1 MTKAIQSSLT
11 ALVIASAVSACAEIS
26 FGPWGSAGPA
36 QATPSQPYVDY
47 WRTRDPADYRYTI
60 SRASNRKRV
69 GSSKDVVMAGKN
81 KASGKIGKTAATR
94 ISMIVPVPQGAV
106 PQGAAVTA
114 VEPVNRGKAGT
125 AKPAKTLASTSKVP
139 STLATSIRKGKRK
152 PVVAGRKDL
161 WGRVRVRSVLTDVEH
176 PRIND
181 QIEFLKRNPGY
192 LNLLSQRSRPFLH
205 YIVEQIDR
213 RGLPMDL
220 ALVPMVESA
229 FQPTAVS
236 PKEAAGLWQIIP
248 TTGQERGLV
257 IAEGY
262 DGRLDVHTSTGV
274 ALEYLRWLN
283 RMFKGDWLLALAA
296 YNAGPGAVQDAIEAN
311 ARAEAKAAAEAKK
324 QAAEEAKRQE
334 AEARKQAA
342 EALKLATAPAPVP
355 AVEQALNP
363 LSGQPVSPPP
373 AASPPTSASAVSPA
387 TSVVFVH
394 PLASKASLPAAST
407 SVLNAPSNAA
417 AAPAVKTR
425 AKAGTVAAVNAPAA
439 PPLKPESVF
448 WRLKLPKETQDYV
461 PRILALARIISNPE
475 AYGLRL
481 ALMENRP
488 YLFRVDL
495 APEVKITDALVL
507 TGISTEEFFR
517 FNPGFKPGVEPPSR
531 AYNLLLPWEQAQS
544 LVEKV
549 PGARLIAPNKYTVKK
564 GETIATIAKRHG
576 VSSQALAEWNS
587 LRINSVLRAGQKLIV
602 YPAS

>member
-1 MTKAIQSSLT
+1 MTKAIQSSIT
-11 ALVIASAVSACAEIS
+11 ALFIASAVSACAEMP
-26 FGPWGSAGPA
+26 FGSWGSAGTA
-36 QATPSQPYVDY
+36 RATPSQQYVDY

-60 SRASNRKRV
+60 GRASNRKRV

-81 KASGKIGKTAATR
+81 KASGKIGKAADTR
-94 ISMIVPVPQGAV
+94 ISMVVPVPQGAV
-106 PQGAAVTA
+106 PQGAAATA
-114 VEPVNRGKAGT
+114 VEPVSRGNVGT
-125 AKPAKTLASTSKVP
+125 VRPAKTLASTSKVP
-139 STLATSIRKGKRK
+139 SNLAASIRKGKRK
-152 PVVAGRKDL
+152 PAVAGRKDL
-161 WGRVRVRSVLTDVEH
+161 WGRVRVRSVLAEVEH
-176 PRIND
+176 PRID
-181 QIEFLKRNPGY
+181 EQIAFLKRNPGY

-205 YIVEQIDR
+205 YIVEQLDR
-213 RGLPMDL
+213 RGLPTDL

-229 FQPTAVS
+229 FQPTVFS
-236 PKEAAGLWQIIP
+236 PKDAAGLWQIIP
-248 TTGQERGLV
+248 STGQEHGLL

-262 DGRLDVHTSTGV
+262 DGRLDIHTSTGA
-274 ALEYLRWLN
+274 ALAYLRYLN
-283 RMFKGDWLLALAA
+283 KLFKGDWLLALAA
-296 YNAGPGAVQDAIEAN
+296 YNAGPGAVQAAIEAN

-334 AEARKQAA
+334 GEARKQAE
-342 EALKLATAPAPVP
+342 EALKLATAPA
-355 AVEQALNP
+355 VEQAMNP

-373 AASPPTSASAVSPA
+373 AASAP

-394 PLASKASLPAAST
+394 PLASRVGLPAT
-407 SVLNAPSNAA
+407 SAPAPDAPSSAA
-417 AAPAVKTR
+417 AVKTR
-425 AKAGTVAAVNAPAA
+425 AKAGAVVAVNTPA
-439 PPLKPESVF
+439 PPPKPESVF

-461 PRILALARIISNPE
+461 PRILALARIVSNPE
-475 AYGLRL
+475 AHGLRL

-495 APEVKITDALVL
+495 APEVKIADALVL